1 MYGFTLAEV
10 LITIG
15 IIGIVAAITIPS
27 IITKFKRQSAEVK
40 LKKFYSVMNQAIQ
53 MSIAEH
59 GDIYIDNENRED
71 SNNSDYITTWYKEY
85 LTKYIKTIKSEKIGT
100 DYYEAIFADGS
111 SFNSYMSATGPNRYS
126 ALYIFY
132 CLNYNICQL
141 GKYSGKDHF
150 LFVYDPTKKMV
161 TPIYS
166 GNNINQLKDRCYNA
180 TIEGYRWH
188 CAALIEAN
196 GWKIPN
202 DYPYI
207 K

>member
-1 MYGFTLAEV
+1 MCGFSLAEV

-85 LTKYIKTIKSEKIGT
+85 LTKYIKTIKSEKIGI

-111 SFNSYMSATGPNRYS
+111 SFNSYMSATPPTEPS

-132 CLNYNICQL
+132 CWLHQPLAMWRRNRDRKGNLEEHGCL
-141 GKYSGKDHF
+141 LSRE
-150 LFVYDPTKKMV
+150 TTWECRKM
-161 TPIYS
+161 
-166 GNNINQLKDRCYNA
+166 R
-180 TIEGYRWH
+180 
-188 CAALIEAN
+188 
-196 GWKIPN
+196 
-202 DYPYI
+202 
-207 K
+207 